1 MPEGDIGGVNG
12 DITAETD
19 DGEPGIK
26 PIAAAISIA
35 AVAEA
40 LGDGT
45 ADPVET
51 YSGRSSSVVWAK
63 KQTRRLQLVPSLQ
76 SRVRYCAG
84 WSQHSNTP

>member
-1 MPEGDIGGVNG
+1 LPEGDLGGVNG
-12 DITAETD
+12 DMTAETD

-51 YSGRSSSVVWAK
+51 
-63 KQTRRLQLVPSLQ
+63 
-76 SRVRYCAG
+76 
-84 WSQHSNTP
+84 